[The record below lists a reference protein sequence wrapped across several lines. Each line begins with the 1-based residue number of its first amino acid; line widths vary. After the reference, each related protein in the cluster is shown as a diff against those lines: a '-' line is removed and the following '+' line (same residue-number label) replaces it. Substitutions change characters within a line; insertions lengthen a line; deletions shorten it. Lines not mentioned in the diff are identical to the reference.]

1 MEPQKFVVR
10 LQDAAGELL
19 AWTTVYGLPKPQ
31 PRPHSCPMWATGPT
45 QFPIEKA
52 GEASVITIHW
62 CDLDVARK
70 TTPIEPTHVEPG
82 QVFTYHWI
90 EPLWL
95 VPGSSEMFPLPAVTV
110 RESITVTVPSGGLGV
125 VAGR

>member
-31 PRPHSCPMWATGPT
+31 PRPHSCPIWAQGVT

-52 GEASVITIHW
+52 GLACEITIHW

-70 TTPIEPTHVEPG
+70 TAPMEATPVEPG
-82 QVFTYHWI
+82 QVFTYAWI

-110 RESITVTVPSGGLGV
+110 RESITIGVPSGMMGV